1 MNEKYLKTIAEKV
14 QLEINKTDIKCY
26 DTEIFVKTPYHGQI
40 LFLLRKN
47 NKKYKSLQNI
57 FDNENIELLTK
68 FITENILLN
77 VKKIEVL
84 KW

>member
-1 MNEKYLKTIAEKV
+1 MNEKYLKTIAGKV

-26 DTEIFVKTPYHGQI
+26 DTEVFIKTPYHGQI
-40 LFLLRKN
+40 LFLLLKN
-47 NKKYKSLQNI
+47 NKKHKCLQSV

-77 VKKIEVL
+77 MKYK
-84 KW
+84 

>member
-26 DTEIFVKTPYHGQI
+26 VTEVFIKSPYHGQI
-40 LFLLRKN
+40 LFSLLKN
-47 NKKYKSLQNI
+47 NKKHKCLQNV

-77 VKKIEVL
+77 MKYK
-84 KW
+84 